1 MKSNVITEVKMI
13 NPLLV
18 FRILIVVVVGAVV
31 YKRTNDPKKAALGA
45 LIAFVIVWGLSFVA
59 DQFME

>member
-1 MKSNVITEVKMI
+1 MI

-18 FRILIVVVVGAVV
+18 FRILIVIVVGAVV